1 VARALVRLLLIT
13 LPLACGEGAPPSDPE
28 VRVTVGAVALDE
40 SNTPVVLLQ
49 EDGGP
54 RMLPIWIGT
63 AEAGSIAAQIE
74 HLVPPRPNFHDLAQ
88 RVIQAL
94 DARVDRVVVTEL
106 RGGTYFALL
115 HLRRDGDTLA
125 IDVRPSDGI
134 AVALRMK
141 APILVRSS
149 VFDAAGEALDGDEAD
164 ERRIDTPAPVGNSP
178 ATGGVSL

>member
-1 VARALVRLLLIT
+1 MARALFRLLLIS

-28 VRVTVGAVALDE
+28 VPVTIGMVALDE
-40 SNTPVVLLQ
+40 SHSPVVLLE

-54 RMLPIWIGT
+54 RVLPIWIGT

-74 HLVPPRPNFHDLAQ
+74 RQTPPRPNSHDLAQ
-88 RVIQAL
+88 RVIQTL
-94 DARVDRVVVTEL
+94 DASVDRVVVTEL

-115 HLRRDGDTLA
+115 HLLRDGQTLA

-141 APILVRSS
+141 APILVRAS
-149 VFDAAGEALDGDEAD
+149 VFDAAGDVFEHEKDEG
-164 ERRIDTPAPVGNSP
+164 RRIGTPVPDGNTP